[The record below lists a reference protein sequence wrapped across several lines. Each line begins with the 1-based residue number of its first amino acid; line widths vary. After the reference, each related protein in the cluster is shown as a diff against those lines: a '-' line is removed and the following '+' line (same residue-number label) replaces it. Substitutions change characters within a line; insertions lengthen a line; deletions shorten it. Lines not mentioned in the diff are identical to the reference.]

1 MIINIKIDGEIYQES
16 SKEISKII
24 KWASKHH
31 KKYLHIVSCVDNC
44 VLINNPEKTGLLLAS
59 WHKFDSLHT
68 SGSIENLK
76 FIMTNNDL
84 MHKLYKISDK
94 IKLDCHIDTFDTN
107 PFGVSPYFMMMKNN
121 IRYFVVIS
129 KNSVDISVKS
139 ET

>member
-1 MIINIKIDGEIYQES
+1 MIINIKIDSEIYQES

-24 KWASKHH
+24 KWSNKHH
-31 KKYLHIVSCVDNC
+31 KKYLHIVSGVDNC
-44 VLINNPEKTGLLLAS
+44 VLINKPEETKSLLAA
-59 WHKFDSLHT
+59 WFTFDSLHT
-68 SGSIENLK
+68 SGTIENLK

-84 MHKLYKISDK
+84 MDKLYKISDK

-107 PFGVSPYFMMMKNN
+107 PFGVSPYFLFMKNN

-129 KNSVDISVKS
+129 KNSVDISVKA